1 MFIHNLNPIIIN
13 FGFIE
18 IRWYSLAY
26 IAGIFLGFYYAK
38 YLIIKYW
45 NKEIIIIDDCSK
57 DLTREIISKECNNLY
72 SKIIYLDKNYGKGY
86 ALRKGFEIATG
97 EIIII
102 QDADL
107 EYNPNDYYKLLDP
120 IINDNSKVVYGSRVM
135 PGGIRVRPN
144 SIDTYLRVL
153 ANNLLTF
160 LSNLFNNQKLT
171 DAHTCYKVFKRNLL
185 EKIVLK
191 ENRFSFCPEFTAK
204 ISRLGIN
211 IKEVP
216 ISYEGRTHSQGKK
229 ITFIDGLSAIY
240 AIIKYNFFKS
250 S

>member
-1 MFIHNLNPIIIN
+1 
-13 FGFIE
+13 
-18 IRWYSLAY
+18 
-26 IAGIFLGFYYAK
+26 
-38 YLIIKYW
+38 
-45 NKEIIIIDDCSK
+45 
-57 DLTREIISKECNNLY
+57 
-72 SKIIYLDKNYGKGY
+72 
-86 ALRKGFEIATG
+86 
-97 EIIII
+97 
-102 QDADL
+102 
-107 EYNPNDYYKLLDP
+107 
-120 IINDNSKVVYGSRVM
+120 
-135 PGGIRVRPN
+135 VRPN

-153 ANNLLTF
+153 ANYLLTF

-229 ITFIDGLSAIY
+229 ITFIDGFSAIY
-240 AIIKYNFFKS
+240 AIIKYNFFK
-250 S
+250 

>member
-1 MFIHNLNPIIIN
+1 MLISIIMPVFNEEKTIKDILIKINKINNL
-13 FGFIE
+13 
-18 IRWYSLAY
+18 
-26 IAGIFLGFYYAK
+26 
-38 YLIIKYW
+38 
-45 NKEIIIIDDCSK
+45 NKEIIIIDDCSV
-57 DLTREIISKECNNLY
+57 DLTRKIISNECNNLY
-72 SKIIYLDKNYGKGY
+72 SKIIHLEKNYGKGY

-120 IINDNSKVVYGSRVM
+120 IINEISVVVYGSRVI

-144 SIDTYLRVL
+144 SIDTYFRVL

-160 LSNLFNNQKLT
+160 LSNLFNNQMLT

-204 ISRLGIN
+204 ISRLGIK

-229 ITFIDGLSAIY
+229 ITFIDGFSAIY

-250 S
+250 T

>member
-1 MFIHNLNPIIIN
+1 MLISIIIPVFN
-13 FGFIE
+13 EELTIKD
-18 IRWYSLAY
+18 I
-26 IAGIFLGFYYAK
+26 
-38 YLIIKYW
+38 LIKINKINNL

>member
-1 MFIHNLNPIIIN
+1 MIISIIIPVFN
-13 FGFIE
+13 EEQTIKD
-18 IRWYSLAY
+18 I
-26 IAGIFLGFYYAK
+26 
-38 YLIIKYW
+38 LIKINKINNL
-45 NKEIIIIDDCSK
+45 NKEIIIIDDCST

-107 EYNPNDYYKLLDP
+107 EYNPNDYYQLLDP
-120 IINDNSKVVYGSRVM
+120 IINHNSEVVYGSRVM

-160 LSNLFNNQKLT
+160 LSNLFNNQNLT

-229 ITFIDGLSAIY
+229 ITFIDGFSAIY
-240 AIIKYNFFKS
+240 AIIKYNFFK
-250 S
+250 

>member
-1 MFIHNLNPIIIN
+1 LLISIIIPVFN
-13 FGFIE
+13 EELTIKD
-18 IRWYSLAY
+18 I
-26 IAGIFLGFYYAK
+26 
-38 YLIIKYW
+38 LIKINKINNL

>member
-1 MFIHNLNPIIIN
+1 LIISIIIPVFN
-13 FGFIE
+13 EERTIKD
-18 IRWYSLAY
+18 I
-26 IAGIFLGFYYAK
+26 
-38 YLIIKYW
+38 LIKINKINNL
-45 NKEIIIIDDCSK
+45 NKEIIIIDDCST
-57 DLTREIISKECNNLY
+57 DLTHEIISNECNNLY

-120 IINDNSKVVYGSRVM
+120 IINDNSEVVYGSRVM

-229 ITFIDGLSAIY
+229 ITFIDGFSAIY
-240 AIIKYNFFKS
+240 AIIKYNFFKWT
-250 S
+250 